1 MIENPVPWPD
11 GKRCAVAFTF
21 DMDADSLIHLEHP
34 KTGYRR
40 VSAISM
46 LRYGPEVAIKRIL
59 ETWKEYDIQQTFYVP
74 AWCIEQY
81 TDSVKAMVDGGH
93 EVGHHGYIHENPNS
107 LSPEKEQYWLKRG
120 IDVIENVTGQRP
132 RGWRAPL
139 YNFSDLSIDFLI
151 DEGFIYDASLMG
163 DDIPYLLETENGS
176 LLELPSYWG
185 MDDWPQFVHLIDLD
199 YMMPLQSPSRGM
211 DVFRE
216 EFDAMYKHGGLW
228 VTVWHPFAS
237 GRLARWEKVIEL
249 IDYMITKGDVWF
261 ARMEDIAAH
270 VNKCIDEGSYVPR
283 VDQLPYYAGPVE
295 F

>member
-34 KTGYRR
+34 ETGHRR

-46 LRYGPEVAIKRIL
+46 LRYGPEVAVKRIL
-59 ETWKEYDIQQTFYVP
+59 QTYREFDIQQTFYVP

-81 TDSVKAMVDGGH
+81 TESVKAMVDGGH
-93 EVGHHGYIHENPNS
+93 EVAHHGYIHENPNT
-107 LSPEKEQYWLKRG
+107 LSPEKELYWLIRG
-120 IDVIENVTGQRP
+120 IDIINNVTGQRP

-139 YNFSDLSIDFLI
+139 YNFSDASVDFLI
-151 DEGFIYDASLMG
+151 DEGFSYDASLMG
-163 DDIPYLLETENGS
+163 DDIPYLLSADKGKVM
-176 LLELPSYWG
+176 ELPSYWG
-185 MDDWPQFVHLIDLD
+185 MDDWPQFVHSVDLD

-211 DVFRE
+211 DVFKE

-237 GRLARWEKVIEL
+237 GRLARWEKVVEL
-249 IDYMITKGDVWF
+249 IDYMKGKGDVWF

-270 VNKCIDEGSYVPR
+270 VYQCIENGSYVPR
-283 VDQLPYYAGPVE
+283 VDKLPYYAGPVE